1 VQITLVSSSGDTVS
15 SVLNQFETK
24 FSFNWVEIEEKFS
37 RWMVSISESLV
48 KKYSIRELKAMTDFF
63 ATAFNISDLDLDT
76 PKRNSKVSLA
86 NWVAH
91 VLFNAHEVVDASQA
105 IEPPAPVAESVGCS
119 AAKEYYCPHCD
130 AWMNRSGFMGVFA
143 IDYQEQLCKVCNA
156 EVRHVVDA
164 DQATDYLSAKV
175 EVLGPEE
182 KPGYK
187 ISMHTDRLFG
197 KTSARAAWSFTEEW
211 VSCLPPYLVDRQ
223 GNLFCKTWS
232 PSCHAHYSQ
241 LVCKNL
247 SNIAAVVGGTKIKLM
262 TDDLVV
268 SEASVHGEPPPFIIW
283 GAGVY
288 KRMRR
293 LACESPP
300 PPLQYAQVV
309 AENLSNIV
317 LVGRQASCE

>member
-1 VQITLVSSSGDTVS
+1 MQINPVLLDKTKTVDYLTH
-15 SVLNQFETK
+15 VLNRIEPMFG
-24 FSFNWVEIEEKFS
+24 FNLSSICE
-37 RWMVSISESLV
+37 RHGNCLQDVSQEVLAV
-48 KKYSIRELKAMTDFF
+48 FSIRELKSLADSLVVWFETSF
-63 ATAFNISDLDLDT
+63 L
-76 PKRNSKVSLA
+76 PKRNSKISLSRWIA
-86 NWVAH
+86 EIF
-91 VLFNAHEVVDASQA
+91 LYIQQA
-105 IEPPAPVAESVGCS
+105 IHEPIGASLS
-119 AAKEYYCPHCD
+119 AAVNEASSD
-130 AWMNRSGFMGVFA
+130 TLTEASGV
-143 IDYQEQLCKVCNA
+143 E
-156 EVRHVVDA
+156 
-164 DQATDYLSAKV
+164 V
-175 EVLGPEE
+175 EVLEPEE

-187 ISMHTDRLFG
+187 ISMHTDRLSG
-197 KTSARAAWSFTEEW
+197 NTSARTAWSFTEEW

-223 GNLFCKTWS
+223 GNLFHKTWS

-268 SEASVHGEPPPFIIW
+268 SEASIHGEPPPFIIW

-288 KRMRR
+288 KRMPR

-300 PPLQYAQVV
+300 PPLQYAQLV